1 MKKVYLL
8 CTGCT
13 NPAAFFQH
21 EEFSRS
27 NPKVYN
33 NMNVQKWWGL
43 KLILYFSEVYHYMYL
58 NLTFNFLWINFNWIQ
73 TNKHH
78 LTCNSQ
84 NLASWSKKFSFIL
97 VKAWKEKIFQVFEFT
112 IIIVFEKNH
121 DMLGTSDYIQ
131 FVVIERI

>member
-33 NMNVQKWWGL
+33 NMNVQKIVL
-43 KLILYFSEVYHYMYL
+43 KLIL
-58 NLTFNFLWINFNWIQ
+58 
-73 TNKHH
+73 
-78 LTCNSQ
+78 
-84 NLASWSKKFSFIL
+84 
-97 VKAWKEKIFQVFEFT
+97 
-112 IIIVFEKNH
+112 
-121 DMLGTSDYIQ
+121 
-131 FVVIERI
+131 